1 MYYNIV
7 LLKNT
12 ADIGSLFEQ
21 LVSFFG
27 FTEIHKEVLLKEI
40 SQFQKTLSNGQK
52 EFEKIIGTGISSQ
65 QLS

>member
-12 ADIGSLFEQ
+12 ADTDSLFEQ

-27 FTEIHKEVLLKEI
+27 FTQTHKGVLLKEI
-40 SQFQKTLSNGQK
+40 SQFQKTLTNGQK
-52 EFEKIIGTGISSQ
+52 EFEKIHQSVIARE
-65 QLS
+65 